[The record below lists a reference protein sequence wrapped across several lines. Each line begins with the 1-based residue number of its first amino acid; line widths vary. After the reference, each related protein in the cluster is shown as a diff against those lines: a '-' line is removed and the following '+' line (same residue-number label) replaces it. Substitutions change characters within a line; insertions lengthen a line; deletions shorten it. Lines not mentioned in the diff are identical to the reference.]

1 MGAFKAAQKLAPQAE
16 REKAVGFV
24 LLVGSGQAVIK
35 AGEDR
40 DYAIEKAVEILEEND
55 TVVFVSK
62 LQSKF
67 GKILVTKD
75 QLILT
80 RKVI

>member
-1 MGAFKAAQKLAPQAE
+1 VGAGPSIIEAGADREIAV
-16 REKAVGFV
+16 EKAV
-24 LLVGSGQAVIK
+24 Q
-35 AGEDR
+35 
-40 DYAIEKAVEILEEND
+40 ILEEND

-67 GKILVTKD
+67 GETLVTKD

-80 RKVI
+80 RKSE

>member
-1 MGAFKAAQKLAPQAE
+1 MEAFKAAQRFAPNAE

-24 LLVGSGQAVIK
+24 LLVGAGPTIIE

-40 DYAIEKAVEILEEND
+40 ESAIEKAVEILEEND

-67 GKILVTKD
+67 GQVLVTKD

-80 RKVI
+80 RKSE